1 MDLGREGRCA
11 RVLASTR
18 GLGREIAE
26 ARAAEGAAVVVTG
39 RTDAEGA
46 ARAIAATSGGQ
57 VHGVRAD
64 LHQKASSR
72 RRRLNPFHLKAVP
85 HE

>member
-1 MDLGREGRCA
+1 LPRHAGW
-11 RVLASTR
+11 
-18 GLGREIAE
+18 GREIAE
-26 ARAAEGAAVVVTG
+26 ALAAEDAAVVLTG

-46 ARAIAATSGGQ
+46 ARAIAASGGQ
-57 VHGVRAD
+57 VHGIRAD